1 MTVGTSMTLSTAAVY
16 AAGDAVITLG
26 GIVKGDK
33 VEWQVLPST
42 VVDGKIVVQLP
53 AAFATSVADGS
64 VMLAV
69 LSNAN

>member
-26 GIVKGDK
+26 GIVKDDK

-42 VVDGKIVVQLP
+42 VVDGKIAPSRYRSYERLYE
-53 AAFATSVADGS
+53 
-64 VMLAV
+64 
-69 LSNAN
+69 LSAQHKSWEIK